1 MVSVLN
7 PLLFQPFKTTNVLEI
22 LRKLPGRKCG
32 HNGQEIAADAEVPEK
47 LGKLMAHVA
56 TNMETHANW
65 AGLTQAG
72 KKERDALMAV
82 AREYRAIA
90 DASNRAATAMVAMK
104 DLPPTPHDPSQ
115 LDRAGQAKWMRE
127 KIQMQLQFA
136 QLLTQH
142 AAASKRA
149 LVEME
154 GKSRK

>member
-1 MVSVLN
+1 MRLRLPFVLIGMALSLDAGAT
-7 PLLFQPFKTTNVLEI
+7 PKADPAE
-22 LRKLPGRKCG
+22 PSC
-32 HNGQEIAADAEVPEK
+32 GQEIAADAEVPEK

-72 KKERDALMAV
+72 RKERDALMAV

-90 DASNRAATAMVAMK
+90 DASNRAATAMLAMK
-104 DLPPTPHDPSQ
+104 DLPPTPHEPSQ
-115 LDRAGQAKWMRE
+115 LDRAGQAKWMRA

-149 LVEME
+149 LVAME
-154 GKSRK
+154 SSGLR